1 MIGGKITVILV
12 YVLFFLV
19 DKKSSLTV
27 ILCEQLNGIGNL
39 ADDIDRSDTNEG
51 INGVGRKLGRGKTK
65 RGASKEK

>member
-1 MIGGKITVILV
+1 MAVIVV

-27 ILCEQLNGIGNL
+27 ILCEPLHGIGNL
-39 ADDIDRSDTNEG
+39 ADDINRSHTNEG
-51 INGVGRKLGRGKTK
+51 INGVGRKYGRGKIK